1 MAVTGPVRAVLRA
14 HAQATW
20 NRSLRELGK
29 SGTWVV
35 FLVLGV
41 ALLFGALPLFGL
53 GLALGYFGGAK
64 LHLPEARALL
74 GGVLAAIP
82 LLGGTVSGIMGGTKT
97 LTWES
102 YRVYPLSLRQL
113 FTAELLAGLGDP
125 LPFLAGLT
133 LLGTFL
139 GFIPANPALAPLF
152 LLVCAGSML
161 ALLLIQHL
169 IGALGALLVK
179 RLQVA
184 LLVLGLVAWGG
195 SVLTTLGNTSAR
207 RGAKSLDP
215 AKVALVRA
223 AVHRTVRMLEWA
235 PTTQAVRGL
244 QELREGRAAPGLVRL
259 LPFFMLLSL
268 LGLAAARVLAWESG
282 SEVLKVQ
289 AAKASKERLWGFSTP
304 AGGLARLTWE
314 TLIGSHLGRFGFLI
328 PLMSIVIIK
337 GPASVLGGGG
347 FWALPSAFAYLAL
360 TSGQLQFN
368 QFGLDGHGVKAL
380 LLLPV
385 SSRDLLQGK
394 LLGLA
399 LYQGL
404 QAALLMLLMAF
415 VLKPTF
421 LELAAGA
428 CLAGCFFLVQTLV
441 GHWSSVW
448 LPRPLPRDSLKNNG
462 MPLLMVAIS
471 LGTTLANSMVFGGT
485 WALCVWLAPS
495 LLLPA
500 MALLLVLCAVL
511 YRSLLPSAAAFL
523 DLHRERLLQALG

>member
-1 MAVTGPVRAVLRA
+1 VLKA
-14 HAQATW
+14 HGQATW
-20 NRSLRELGK
+20 NRSVRELGK

-35 FLVLGV
+35 YLVMGV
-41 ALLFGALPLFGL
+41 AFLFGALPLFGM
-53 GLALGYFGGAK
+53 GLMLGYFGAAK
-64 LHLPEARALL
+64 LHVPEARALL

-82 LLGGTVSGIMGGTKT
+82 LVGGTVSGVMGGTKT

-102 YRVYPLSLRQL
+102 YRIYPLSLRQL
-113 FTAELLAGLGDP
+113 FTAELVAGLGDP

-139 GFIPANPALAPLF
+139 GFLAASPALAPLF
-152 LLVCAGSML
+152 LLVCAGSLL
-161 ALLLIQHL
+161 AMLLIQHL
-169 IGALGALLVK
+169 IGALGAVLVK

-184 LLVLGLVAWGG
+184 LLLLGLLAWGG
-195 SVLTTLGNTSAR
+195 SVLTTLGGRPGR
-207 RGAKSLDP
+207 RGGSKSLDP
-215 AKVALVRA
+215 VKVALVKRTLQ
-223 AVHRTVRMLEWA
+223 RTVEILAWA

-244 QELREGRAAPGLVRL
+244 QELREGRPVLGLARQAPPFL
-259 LPFFMLLSL
+259 LLAL
-268 LGLAAARVLAWESG
+268 LGWAAARVLAWESG
-282 SEVLKVQ
+282 AEVLRVQ
-289 AAKASKERLWGFSTP
+289 AAKGAKDRLWSFTTP

-314 TLIGSHLGRFGFLI
+314 TLVGSHLGRFGFLI

-385 SSRDLLQGK
+385 SSRDLLKGK
-394 LLGLA
+394 LYGLA

-404 QAALLMLLMAF
+404 QAALLMVLMVF
-415 VLKPTF
+415 VLKPSF

-428 CLAGCFFLVQTLV
+428 CLAGCFFLVQTLI
-441 GHWSSVW
+441 GHWTSVW

-462 MPLLMVAIS
+462 MPLLMVAVS
-471 LGTTLANSMVFGGT
+471 LGTTLVNTAVFGGT
-485 WALCVWLAPS
+485 WALCVWLAPGA
-495 LLLPA
+495 LLPA
-500 MALLLVLCAVL
+500 MAVLLVLCAVL
-511 YRSLLPSAAAFL
+511 YRALMPSAADFL
-523 DLHRERLLQALG
+523 DRHRERLLQALG

>member
-1 MAVTGPVRAVLRA
+1 MVIGLTRAVLKA
-14 HAQATW
+14 HGQATW
-20 NRSLRELGK
+20 NRSVRELGK
-29 SGTWVV
+29 SGTWAVY
-35 FLVLGV
+35 LVMGV
-41 ALLFGALPLFGL
+41 AFLFGALPLFGVGL
-53 GLALGYFGGAK
+53 GLGYFCGVK

-102 YRVYPLSLRQL
+102 YRLYPLGLRQL

-139 GFIPANPALAPLF
+139 GFAVASPVLAPLF
-152 LLVCAGSML
+152 LLVCVGSLL
-161 ALLLIQHL
+161 AMLLIQHL
-169 IGALGALLVK
+169 LGALGAVLVK

-184 LLVLGLVAWGG
+184 LLVLGLLAWGG
-195 SVLTTLGNTSAR
+195 SVLTTLGGRTPQQ
-207 RGAKSLDP
+207 RGARALDP
-215 AKVALVRA
+215 ARVAFVKQ
-223 AVHRTVRMLEWA
+223 AVARTIRILEWV
-235 PTTQAVRGL
+235 PTTQSLRGL
-244 QELREGRAAPGLVRL
+244 QELREGRFAAGLGRQAAPFL
-259 LPFFMLLSL
+259 LLAL
-268 LGLAAARVLAWESG
+268 LGLAAARVLAWESD

-289 AAKASKERLWGFSTP
+289 APQGTKERLWSFSNP
-304 AGGLARLTWE
+304 ATGLARLTWE

-385 SSRDLLQGK
+385 SSRDLLKGK

-399 LYQGL
+399 WYQGL
-404 QAALLMLLMAF
+404 QALLLMALMAI
-415 VLKPTF
+415 VLKPTV

-441 GHWSSVW
+441 GHWTSVW

-471 LGTTLANSMVFGGT
+471 LGTTLINSAVFGGT
-485 WALCVWLAPS
+485 WALCVWLAPAA
-495 LLLPA
+495 LLPA
-500 MALLLVLCAVL
+500 MATLLVLCAVL
-511 YRSLLPSAAAFL
+511 YRSLLPTAGAFL
-523 DLHRERLLQALG
+523 DRHRERLLQALG

>member
-1 MAVTGPVRAVLRA
+1 MAVGAVSAVLKA
-14 HAQATW
+14 HGQATW
-20 NRSLRELGK
+20 NRSVRELGK

-35 FLVLGV
+35 YLVMGV
-41 ALLFGALPLFGL
+41 AFLFGAVPLFGA
-53 GLALGYFGGAK
+53 GLMLGYFGAAK
-64 LHLPEARALL
+64 LHVPEARALL

-82 LLGGTVSGIMGGTKT
+82 LVGGAVSGIMGGTKT

-102 YRVYPLSLRQL
+102 YRIYPLSLRQL
-113 FTAELLAGLGDP
+113 FTAELVAGLGDP

-139 GFIPANPALAPLF
+139 GFLAVSPVLAPLF

-161 ALLLIQHL
+161 AMLLIQHL
-169 IGALGALLVK
+169 IGALGAVLVK
-179 RLQVA
+179 RMQVA

-195 SVLTTLGNTSAR
+195 SVLTTLGGSAGR
-207 RGAKSLDP
+207 RGSKSLDP
-215 AKVALVRA
+215 AKVAFVKETVR
-223 AVHRTVRMLEWA
+223 RTVRILEWA
-235 PTTQAVRGL
+235 PTTQAVQGL
-244 QELREGRAAPGLVRL
+244 QELREGQVAFGLGRQLPPFL
-259 LPFFMLLSL
+259 LLVL
-268 LGLAAARVLAWESG
+268 LGFAAARVLAWESG
-282 SEVLKVQ
+282 SEVLKVPV
-289 AAKASKERLWGFSTP
+289 AKASKERLWSFATP
-304 AGGLARLTWE
+304 AAGLARLTWE

-385 SSRDLLQGK
+385 SSRDLLRGK

-415 VLKPTF
+415 VLKPTL
-421 LELAAGA
+421 LELGAGA
-428 CLAGCFFLVQTLV
+428 CLAGCFFLVQTLI
-441 GHWSSVW
+441 GHWTSVW

-462 MPLLMVAIS
+462 MPLLMVAVS

-485 WALCVWLAPS
+485 WALCVWLAPG

-500 MALLLVLCAVL
+500 MAGLLVLCAGL
-511 YRSLLPSAAAFL
+511 YRSLLPAAAAFF
-523 DLHRERLLQALG
+523 DRHRERLLQALG